1 MASAL
6 DLAIGVLWVTALL
19 GVLFLRRRIR
29 SAPVLLLLA
38 AITLLVW
45 GGRVGWFASPAPI
58 SYTAGWV
65 PFWRSRTPSGTDGDS
80 GARIAEAREKLAAL
94 SRDELR
100 LTGPEIEQRAGAL
113 VALSR
118 RIEPFRGSA
127 PRETAAVETA
137 ARRLARTLAAV
148 EFRDLEARRTA
159 AAAHLAELN
168 RRLGTVRDDGEAA
181 AVLREADPVA
191 MAEVSLRPVR
201 EDLASAGAAVDAIV
215 RAIGG
220 GVPTAT
226 AT

>member
-1 MASAL
+1 SGGISRRGSPGRSRRGAHHSRSRSGRSASARPPRPQRRPRSCRIRRRAAHPGGMGGGRCPASSCGGFAAEVRTGAVVTVLGVVLMASAL

-45 GGRVGWFASPAPI
+45 GGRVGWFASQAPL

-65 PFWRSRTPSGTDGDS
+65 PSWGSRTPSGTDGDS
-80 GARIAEAREKLAAL
+80 SARIAEAREKLAAV

-113 VALSR
+113 IALSR

-137 ARRLARTLAAV
+137 V
-148 EFRDLEARRTA
+148 
-159 AAAHLAELN
+159 
-168 RRLGTVRDDGEAA
+168 
-181 AVLREADPVA
+181 
-191 MAEVSLRPVR
+191 
-201 EDLASAGAAVDAIV
+201 
-215 RAIGG
+215 
-220 GVPTAT
+220 
-226 AT
+226 